1 MNGSIEAAF
10 IGRLGQDPEL
20 KTSAAGKPWARLH
33 LAVGTDAETQWISV
47 AIFGEIAERL
57 CATLHKGDKVYV
69 EGTLRLT
76 EWAGRDGEKRVSLS
90 VAAWKA
96 DKLGAIGRNRPRRLI
111 PRTDSEGA
119 KATRTNDAREP
130 HSEMEANNA

>member
-20 KTSAAGKPWARLH
+20 KTSAAGKPWARLQ
-33 LAVGTDAETQWISV
+33 LAVGPNDETQWVSV
-47 AIFGEIAERL
+47 ATFGEIAERL
-57 CATLHKGDKVYV
+57 CASLHKGDKVYV

-76 EWAGRDGEKRVSLS
+76 EWTGRDGEKRTGLA

-96 DKLGAIGRNRPRRLI
+96 DKLGAIGRSRSRRNSNERSDVAGQ
-111 PRTDSEGA
+111 PSE
-119 KATRTNDAREP
+119 AT
-130 HSEMEANNA
+130 SG